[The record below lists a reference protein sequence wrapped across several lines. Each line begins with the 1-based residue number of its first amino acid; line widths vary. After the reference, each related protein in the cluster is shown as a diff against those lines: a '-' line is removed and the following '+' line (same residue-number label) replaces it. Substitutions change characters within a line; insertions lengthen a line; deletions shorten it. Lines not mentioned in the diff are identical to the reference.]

1 MQKFLTVT
9 ATTGRKEIIPI
20 MNFTTSQAA
29 SSTVIDLFC
38 HNVGALDVIRVTL
51 SSADPL
57 YSTNNSFVKGSMVDV
72 LQNMIIE
79 AFARGSWSNPYLDI
93 TSRIPITILS
103 VLPQSS

>member
-9 ATTGRKEIIPI
+9 TTTGRKEIIPI

-38 HNVGALDVIRVTL
+38 HNIGNIDVIRVTL

-57 YSTNNSFVKGSMVDV
+57 YLTNNYFVKGSMVDV

-103 VLPQSS
+103 VTPQPS

>member
-29 SSTVIDLFC
+29 SSNVIDLFC
-38 HNVGALDVIRVTL
+38 HNLGNIDVIRVTL

-57 YSTNNSFVKGSMVDV
+57 HSTNNSFVKGSMVDV

-93 TSRIPITILS
+93 TSRIPISILS
-103 VLPQSS
+103 VLPQTL

>member
-38 HNVGALDVIRVTL
+38 HNLGNIDVIKVTL

-57 YSTNNSFVKGSMVDV
+57 YSANESFVKGSMVDV

-103 VLPQSS
+103 VLPQAS

>member
-29 SSTVIDLFC
+29 SDTVIDLFC
-38 HNVGALDVIRVTL
+38 HNLGNIDVIRVTL

-57 YSTNNSFVKGSMVDV
+57 YSTTTSFVKGSMVDV

-93 TSRIPITILS
+93 TGRIPIKILS
-103 VLPQSS
+103 VLPQAS